1 MAIVKPF
8 KAFRPTRDKV
18 GLFAT
23 RTYLSYSKEGLVD
36 KLNNNPYTFLQI
48 INPDYKKIK
57 KEKGLEKFKLIK
69 NKFREFFD
77 KKIIIKDKEQSFYIY
92 QQFKDKHKYEGIIGA
107 VSINDYKNGIIK
119 KHEKTLAK
127 REELF
132 TKYLSSTGF
141 NADPVLL
148 SYKSNNTV
156 NKLID
161 DYTKRRAEYEF
172 TTSNKVLHKLWVVT
186 NKDILLNIS
195 ESFNKINSLYIAD
208 GHHRTASS
216 ARLSQ
221 NNNSKYFMS
230 LLIDENQLNIF
241 SFNRI
246 VKNINTLI
254 PNDFLFKL
262 NKNFHVIKKENEY
275 YPVVDNEISMY
286 LEKSFYSLTP
296 KKNSFKDN
304 LVSKLSTS
312 ILSKNILEKILNIDD
327 NNNDIE
333 YVNGKIGL
341 DKIKSICN
349 NSKNS
354 IAFILK
360 PISINIIKE
369 IANNNFIMPPKSTY
383 IEPKLRSGVTIY
395 EINK

>member
-8 KAFRPTRDKV
+8 QAFRPTRDKV

-23 RTYLSYSKEGLVD
+23 RTYRSYSEASLVD

-48 INPDYKKIK
+48 INPDYKNTK

-77 KKIIIKDKEQSFYIY
+77 KKIIIKDQEQSFYIY
-92 QQFKDKHKYEGIIGA
+92 QQYKGEHKFEGIIGA
-107 VSINDYKNGIIK
+107 VSVNDYKNGIIK
-119 KHEKTLAK
+119 KHEKTLVK

-148 SYKSNNTV
+148 SYKTNNIV

-161 DYTKRRAEYEF
+161 KCTNKRAEYEF
-172 TTSNKVLHKLWVVT
+172 TTSNKVLHKLWVVSD
-186 NKDILLNIS
+186 KDILLNIS
-195 ESFNKINSLYIAD
+195 ESFKKINSLYIAD

-230 LLIDENQLNIF
+230 LLIDEDQLNIF

-254 PNDFLFKL
+254 PKDFLLKL
-262 NKNFHVIKKENEY
+262 EENFHVIKKENEY
-275 YPVVDNEISMY
+275 YPAIDKEISMY
-286 LEKSFYSLTP
+286 LEKSFYSLIP

-304 LVSKLSTS
+304 LVSKLSPS
-312 ILSKNILEKILNIDD
+312 ILSKNILDKILNLDE
-327 NNNDIE
+327 NNKDIE
-333 YVNGKIGL
+333 YINGKIEL
-341 DKIKSICN
+341 DKIKSMCD

-369 IANNNFIMPPKSTY
+369 IANNNLIMPPKSTY
-383 IEPKLRSGVTIY
+383 IEPKLRSGITIY
-395 EINK
+395 EIN

>member
-8 KAFRPTRDKV
+8 QAIRPTRDKV

-23 RTYLSYSKEGLVD
+23 RTYLSYSEAGLVE

-48 INPDYKKIK
+48 INPDYKNIK

-77 KKIIIKDKEQSFYIY
+77 KKIIIKDSKQSFYIY
-92 QQFKDKHKYEGIIGA
+92 QQYKGNQKFEGIIGA
-107 VSINDYKNGIIK
+107 VSVNDYKNGIIK
-119 KHEKTLAK
+119 KHEKTLVK

-148 SYKSNNTV
+148 SYKTNNTI
-156 NKLID
+156 NKLINNC
-161 DYTKRRAEYEF
+161 TNKRAEYEF
-172 TTSNKVLHKLWVVT
+172 TTSNKVLHKLWVIS
-186 NKDILLNIS
+186 NKDILLKIS

-230 LLIDENQLNIF
+230 LLIDEDQLNIF

-254 PNDFLFKL
+254 LKDFLLKL
-262 NKNFHVIKKENEY
+262 EEKFHITKKENNY
-275 YPVVDNEISMY
+275 YPVTDKEISMY
-286 LEKSFYSLTP
+286 LEKSFYSLTAR
-296 KKNSFKDN
+296 KNSFNDN
-304 LVSKLSTS
+304 LVSKLSPS
-312 ILSKNILEKILNIDD
+312 ILSNNILKNILNLDD
-327 NNNDIE
+327 NNKDIE
-333 YVNGKIGL
+333 YINGKIEL
-341 DKIKSICN
+341 DKIKSICD

-369 IANNNFIMPPKSTY
+369 IANKNLIMPPKSTY

-395 EINK
+395 EIN

>member
-8 KAFRPTRDKV
+8 QAFRPTRDKV

-23 RTYLSYSKEGLVD
+23 RTYLSYSEASLID

-48 INPDYKKIK
+48 INPDYKNTK

-77 KKIIIKDKEQSFYIY
+77 KKIIIKDQEQSFYIY
-92 QQFKDKHKYEGIIGA
+92 QQYKGEHKFEGIIGA
-107 VSINDYKNGIIK
+107 VSVNDYKNGIIK
-119 KHEKTLAK
+119 KHEKTLVK

-148 SYKSNNTV
+148 SYKTNNIV

-161 DYTKRRAEYEF
+161 KCTNKRAEYEF
-172 TTSNKVLHKLWVVT
+172 TTSNKVLHKLWVVSD
-186 NKDILLNIS
+186 KDILLNIS
-195 ESFNKINSLYIAD
+195 ESFKKINSLYIAD

-230 LLIDENQLNIF
+230 LLIDEDQLNIF

-254 PNDFLFKL
+254 PKDFLLKL
-262 NKNFHVIKKENEY
+262 EENFHVIKKENEY
-275 YPVVDNEISMY
+275 YPAIDKEISMY
-286 LEKSFYSLTP
+286 LEKSFYSLIP

-304 LVSKLSTS
+304 LVSKLSPS
-312 ILSKNILEKILNIDD
+312 ILSKNILEKILNLDD
-327 NNNDIE
+327 NNKDID
-333 YVNGKIGL
+333 YINGKIEL
-341 DKIKSICN
+341 DKIKSICD

-369 IANNNFIMPPKSTY
+369 IANNNLIMPPKSTY

-395 EINK
+395 EIN

>member
-8 KAFRPTRDKV
+8 QAFRPTRDKV

-23 RTYLSYSKEGLVD
+23 RTYRSYSEASLVD

-48 INPDYKKIK
+48 INPDYKNTK

-77 KKIIIKDKEQSFYIY
+77 KKIIIKDQEQSFYIY
-92 QQFKDKHKYEGIIGA
+92 QQYKGEHKFEGIIGA

-119 KHEKTLAK
+119 KHEKTLVK

-148 SYKSNNTV
+148 SYKTNNIV
-156 NKLID
+156 NNLID
-161 DYTKRRAEYEF
+161 KCTNKRAEYEF
-172 TTSNKVLHKLWVVT
+172 TTSNKVLHKLWVVSD
-186 NKDILLNIS
+186 KDILLNIS
-195 ESFNKINSLYIAD
+195 ESFKKINSLYIAD

-230 LLIDENQLNIF
+230 LLIDEDQLNIF

-254 PNDFLFKL
+254 PKDFLLKL
-262 NKNFHVIKKENEY
+262 EENFHVIKKENEY
-275 YPVVDNEISMY
+275 YPAIDKEISMY
-286 LEKSFYSLTP
+286 LEKSFYSLIP

-304 LVSKLSTS
+304 LVSKLSPS
-312 ILSKNILEKILNIDD
+312 ILSKNILDKILNLDD
-327 NNNDIE
+327 NNKDIE
-333 YVNGKIGL
+333 YINGKIEL
-341 DKIKSICN
+341 DKIKSMCD

-369 IANNNFIMPPKSTY
+369 IANNNLIMPPKSTY

-395 EINK
+395 EIN

>member
-1 MAIVKPF
+1 M
-8 KAFRPTRDKV
+8 
-18 GLFAT
+18 
-23 RTYLSYSKEGLVD
+23 
-36 KLNNNPYTFLQI
+36 
-48 INPDYKKIK
+48 
-57 KEKGLEKFKLIK
+57 EKTNEP
-69 NKFREFFD
+69 
-77 KKIIIKDKEQSFYIY
+77 
-92 QQFKDKHKYEGIIGA
+92 
-107 VSINDYKNGIIK
+107 VSVNDYKNGIIK

-161 DYTKRRAEYEF
+161 EYTKRRAEYEF

-186 NKDILLNIS
+186 DKDILLNIS

-341 DKIKSICN
+341 DKIKCICN

>member
-8 KAFRPTRDKV
+8 QAIRPTRDKV

-23 RTYLSYSKEGLVD
+23 RTYLSYSEAGLVE

-48 INPDYKKIK
+48 INPDYKNIK

-77 KKIIIKDKEQSFYIY
+77 KKIIIKDSKQSFYIY
-92 QQFKDKHKYEGIIGA
+92 QQYKGNQKFEGIIGA
-107 VSINDYKNGIIK
+107 VSVNDYKNGIIK
-119 KHEKTLAK
+119 KHEKTLVK

-148 SYKSNNTV
+148 SYKTNNKI
-156 NKLID
+156 NKLINNC
-161 DYTKRRAEYEF
+161 TNKRAEYEF
-172 TTSNKVLHKLWVVT
+172 TTSNKVLHKLWVISS
-186 NKDILLNIS
+186 KDVLLKIS

-230 LLIDENQLNIF
+230 LLIDEDQLNIF

-254 PNDFLFKL
+254 LKDFLLKL
-262 NKNFHVIKKENEY
+262 EEKFHITKKENDY
-275 YPVVDNEISMY
+275 YPVIDKEISMY

-296 KKNSFKDN
+296 RKNSFNDN
-304 LVSKLSTS
+304 LVSKLSPS
-312 ILSKNILEKILNIDD
+312 ILSNNILKNILNLDD
-327 NNNDIE
+327 NNKDIE
-333 YVNGKIGL
+333 YINGKIEL
-341 DKIKSICN
+341 DKIKSICD

-369 IANNNFIMPPKSTY
+369 IANKNLIMPPKSTY

-395 EINK
+395 EIN